1 MTEGER
7 AAKTG
12 SRQKFLV
19 LGVFMLIMIGLGI
32 SDSNRGV
39 FSGIFE
45 RDLALTKPQVS
56 MIVTVSYVGNLLF
69 MLFGSRAADKMDKK
83 KACMG
88 ILGLWVL
95 AQALFFCTD
104 NYICLLIGM
113 FISMGASTLMNTMMN
128 ILSPY
133 FFGVMAGLYVNVLFF
148 VQGIGTS
155 GNQKL
160 TGTLAGSYGD
170 YRLVCGGL
178 GILGLVCL
186 VILGFVRFEGQA
198 GRKESAGKEFPKRET
213 SEKELAK
220 KEAPNNDA
228 VEENVIGSKAI
239 EVEAH
244 VNKVVSEKSVRINAV
259 DPVSSESVGNKVVSK
274 ESDGNKGN
282 MRGMGGAVI
291 AMGLVFG
298 FYFIAEHGIMNW
310 WAMYC
315 SQGLALDNSKA
326 STSVSLFF
334 GTMTLGR
341 LVLAPLVQRLGS
353 RRSIVILGGLGSA
366 VYILGVLLGGNG
378 VWLLGFSGIFI
389 SIVYPT
395 IVLFLQELFPKEVI
409 TTATGAVISVG
420 TLFDIGFNAVF
431 GSLVEAA
438 GFGVCRVIFPVAI
451 LIFYVGFL
459 GMLRMRKKQF

>member
-7 AAKTG
+7 A

-69 MLFGSRAADKMDKK
+69 MLFGSRAADRMDKK

-104 NYICLLIGM
+104 NYVCLLIGM

-198 GRKESAGKEFPKRET
+198 DRKEVA
-213 SEKELAK
+213 
-220 KEAPNNDA
+220 NV
-228 VEENVIGSKAI
+228 VE
-239 EVEAH
+239 
-244 VNKVVSEKSVRINAV
+244 
-259 DPVSSESVGNKVVSK
+259 PVSSEAAGSKTVSK
-274 ESDGNKGN
+274 ESVQNKGN
-282 MRGMGGAVI
+282 MRGMGGAVA

-298 FYFIAEHGIMNW
+298 FYFVAEHGIMNW

-353 RRSIVILGGLGSA
+353 RRSIVILGGMGSI

-395 IVLFLQELFPKEVI
+395 IVLFLQELFPKEII

-459 GMLRMRKKQF
+459 GMLRMRKRGV

>member
-7 AAKTG
+7 AVKTG

-83 KACMG
+83 KACIG

-95 AQALFFCTD
+95 AQALFFFTD
-104 NYICLLIGM
+104 NYVCLLIGM

-186 VILGFVRFEGQA
+186 VILGFVRFEGQVD
-198 GRKESAGKEFPKRET
+198 
-213 SEKELAK
+213 K
-220 KEAPNNDA
+220 KEIANV
-228 VEENVIGSKAI
+228 VE
-239 EVEAH
+239 
-244 VNKVVSEKSVRINAV
+244 
-259 DPVSSESVGNKVVSK
+259 PVSSEAARSKTFSK
-274 ESDGNKGN
+274 ESAEKKGN
-282 MRGMGGAVI
+282 MKSLGGAVA

-298 FYFIAEHGIMNW
+298 FYFVAEHGIMNW

-378 VWLLGFSGIFI
+378 VWLLGLSGIFI

-395 IVLFLQELFPKEVI
+395 IVLFLQELFPKEII

-459 GMLRMRKKQF
+459 GMLRMKNKQF

>member
-1 MTEGER
+1 MAEGER

-45 RDLALTKPQVS
+45 RDLSLTKPQVS

-104 NYICLLIGM
+104 NYVCLLIGM

-186 VILGFVRFEGQA
+186 VILGFVRFEVRA
-198 GRKESAGKEFPKRET
+198 DRKESAGKEFTKRET

-220 KEAPNNDA
+220 KEALDNDA

-239 EVEAH
+239 EVEAN
-244 VNKVVSEKSVRINAV
+244 V
-259 DPVSSESVGNKVVSK
+259 NKVVSK
-274 ESDGNKGN
+274 ESAEKKGN
-282 MRGMGGAVI
+282 MRSLGGAVA
-291 AMGLVFG
+291 AMGLIFG
-298 FYFIAEHGIMNW
+298 FYFVAEHGIMNW

-431 GSLVEAA
+431 GSLVEVA

-459 GMLRMRKKQF
+459 GMLCMRKKQL

>member
-7 AAKTG
+7 AVKTG

-83 KACMG
+83 KACIG

-104 NYICLLIGM
+104 NYVCLLIGM

-186 VILGFVRFEGQA
+186 VILGFVRFEGQVD
-198 GRKESAGKEFPKRET
+198 
-213 SEKELAK
+213 K
-220 KEAPNNDA
+220 KEIANV
-228 VEENVIGSKAI
+228 VE
-239 EVEAH
+239 
-244 VNKVVSEKSVRINAV
+244 
-259 DPVSSESVGNKVVSK
+259 PVSSEAAGNKAVSK
-274 ESDGNKGN
+274 ESVQNEGN
-282 MRGMGGAVI
+282 MRGMGGAVA

-298 FYFIAEHGIMNW
+298 FYFVAEHGIMNW

-395 IVLFLQELFPKEVI
+395 IVLFLQELFPKEII

-459 GMLRMRKKQF
+459 GMLRMKNKQF

>member
-7 AAKTG
+7 AVKSG

-104 NYICLLIGM
+104 NYVCLLIGM

-186 VILGFVRFEGQA
+186 VILGFVRFEGQ
-198 GRKESAGKEFPKRET
+198 GDRKESAGKEFIKRET

-220 KEAPNNDA
+220 KEAPDNDA

-239 EVEAH
+239 EVEAN
-244 VNKVVSEKSVRINAV
+244 VNKT
-259 DPVSSESVGNKVVSK
+259 VSK
-274 ESDGNKGN
+274 ESAEKKGN
-282 MRGMGGAVI
+282 MRSLGGAVI

-298 FYFIAEHGIMNW
+298 FYFVAEHGIMNW

-378 VWLLGFSGIFI
+378 IWLLGFSGIFI

-395 IVLFLQELFPKEVI
+395 IVLFLQELFPKEII

>member
-1 MTEGER
+1 MAEGEK
-7 AAKTG
+7 AVKTG

-104 NYICLLIGM
+104 NYVCLLIGM

-186 VILGFVRFEGQA
+186 VILGFVRFEGQVD
-198 GRKESAGKEFPKRET
+198 
-213 SEKELAK
+213 K
-220 KEAPNNDA
+220 KEIANV
-228 VEENVIGSKAI
+228 VE
-239 EVEAH
+239 
-244 VNKVVSEKSVRINAV
+244 
-259 DPVSSESVGNKVVSK
+259 PVSSEAAGSKTFSK
-274 ESDGNKGN
+274 ESAEKKGN
-282 MRGMGGAVI
+282 MKSLGGAVA

-298 FYFIAEHGIMNW
+298 FYFVAEHGIMNW

-315 SQGLALDNSKA
+315 SQGLALDSSKA

-366 VYILGVLLGGNG
+366 AYILGVLLGGNG

-395 IVLFLQELFPKEVI
+395 IVLFLQELFPKEII

-459 GMLRMRKKQF
+459 GMLCMRKKQF